1 MMNQFNGI
9 ILVDGESLSFDFSL
23 IHTIKG
29 CKFFIAVFKNK
40 ASFLFD
46 MQKDGYGK
54 WQILEPY
61 PKWVKPYTEQ
71 LSCII
76 DQNI

>member
-1 MMNQFNGI
+1 MNQFNGI
-9 ILVDGESLSFDFSL
+9 ILVDGEYLSFDFSL

-29 CKFFIAVFKNK
+29 EKFFIVVLKNR
-40 ASFLFD
+40 ASFIFD

-54 WQILEPY
+54 WKILEPS
-61 PKWVKPYTEQ
+61 PQWVKPFTEQ
-71 LSCII
+71 LSYII